1 LGLAVIRYYLGG
13 EDVDWSYTYKSAGD
27 PDWHQ
32 TTDDQ
37 FGTGTLTDTE
47 TTGSDSVQL
56 AGGGGGGIPSVV
68 NTTQGGSINEAAGA
82 FTVNLPASSSSYLA
96 VVAAMNGSAS
106 VTPPANWTLLEDR
119 PDGANGDSD
128 WNQFFVYYAQDSN
141 SPGTSWDWNTNQ
153 STEDAISVIIYGFD
167 QEIVIDG
174 EAYNDNSSF
183 VAPSV
188 TTTEPALIV
197 RALTVNTFDPGGGT
211 MNYPAG
217 APDDRVTLSTDS
229 GNCCGDSATVAL
241 ATSEQASPG
250 ATGTATFSLSG
261 TDTYVPIAGTIAIAS
276 SNSGASTGT
285 IMSPA
290 IDFDNVLG
298 QDSWNQVSWSEDET
312 NGLIDM
318 QVYYTDSTTCD
329 TVVPNGDLSGNES
342 GFASSPI
349 DISGLNTTTYNEVCL
364 RATLNESGGTPF
376 LQDWTVTWTTANTP
390 PSAPASLAQTKTD
403 DTNIPADSW
412 INETDVK
419 FSATVTDPDSDNVR
433 LCVEVKD
440 LATLFSDSED
450 DCSTLVA
457 SGNTA
462 SVTIDVGAI
471 SGDDEY
477 HWQARAKDD
486 SEEYS
491 SWVAFGGGVTKD
503 FGIDLTAPT
512 GGNVYD
518 GTTTGVD
525 VTFNDGSLDE
535 LSANWDGFNFD
546 ISGATTNPYEY
557 SIGTTQGGTEVVG
570 WTSLTGEDLEETAA
584 SLTLQTSEIY
594 YFNVRVTDNAGNQSV
609 VSSDGQFVLPT
620 LSFTATPTSITFDNL
635 NASNSPIPYTDSS
648 KFTTLTTSTNAYGGY
663 AVRASATDV
672 LKTANALFDIPWFS
686 GDGGA
691 SYATPQAWSGTGFG
705 YTSNDNSIQGA
716 GDLFGGGTLYAPFS
730 TSSPGDVVADHTNN
744 VTGTPITDEEFTINY
759 RVTTSPNQA
768 AGKYDSTIIYRVT
781 ATY

>member
-1 LGLAVIRYYLGG
+1 
-13 EDVDWSYTYKSAGD
+13 
-27 PDWHQ
+27 
-32 TTDDQ
+32 
-37 FGTGTLTDTE
+37 
-47 TTGSDSVQL
+47 
-56 AGGGGGGIPSVV
+56 
-68 NTTQGGSINEAAGA
+68 
-82 FTVNLPASSSSYLA
+82 
-96 VVAAMNGSAS
+96 MNGSAS

-128 WNQFFVYYAQDSN
+128 WNQFFVYYAQDSD
-141 SPGTSWDWNTNQ
+141 SPGTSWDWNTSQ
-153 STEDAISVIIYGFD
+153 SSEDAISVIIYGFD
-167 QEIVIDG
+167 QEIAING

-241 ATSEQASPG
+241 ATSEQVSPG

-285 IMSPA
+285 VMSPA

-312 NGLIDM
+312 NGSIDM
-318 QVYYTDSTTCD
+318 QVYYSDSAPCD
-329 TVVPNGDLSGNES
+329 TIVPDGALSGNSS
-342 GFASSPI
+342 GFSTSPI
-349 DISGLNTTTYNEVCL
+349 DISGLNTTTYNEICL

-390 PSAPASLAQTKTD
+390 PNAPASLVQAKTD
-403 DTNIPADSW
+403 DTNIPADTW
-412 INETDVK
+412 INETSVK

-440 LATLFSDSED
+440 LATSFSDSED
-450 DCSTLVA
+450 NCSTLVA

-518 GTTTGVD
+518 TDGVAHTTD
-525 VTFNDGSLDE
+525 RTFNDGSLTT
-535 LSANWDGFNFD
+535 LSGGWENFSD
-546 ISGATTNPYEY
+546 SGSGIEKYEY
-557 SIGTTQGGTEVVG
+557 SIGTTQGGTDVRG
-570 WTSLTGEDLEETAA
+570 WTDNGTTTNKTDS
-584 SLTLQTSEIY
+584 SLTLQTSQIY
-594 YFNVRVTDNAGNQSV
+594 YFNVRAVDLAGNSTT

-620 LSFTATPTSITFDNL
+620 LSFTASPTSITFDNL
-635 NASNSPIPYTDSS
+635 NAGNTIPYTDNS
-648 KFTTLTTSTNAYGGY
+648 KTTTLTTSTNAFGGY
-663 AVRASATDV
+663 AVRAQATGLLETD
-672 LKTANALFDIPWFS
+672 NALSNIIWFN
-686 GDGGA
+686 GG
-691 SYATPQAWSGTGFG
+691 SYAAPDSWQPADLGFG
-705 YTSNDNSIQGA
+705 YTSSDTNITE
-716 GDLFGGGTLYAPFS
+716 GGLGNIFQSSTCPGGSSLAAPGCYAPFS
-730 TSSPGDVVADHTNN
+730 TTAPGDVVADEPND
-744 VTGTPITDEEFTINY
+744 VTSDGKTISY
-759 RVTTSPNQA
+759 RVTVDAGQA
-768 AGKYDSTIIYRVT
+768 AGTYDTVIIYTVT
-781 ATY
+781 AKY